1 MPGERLNIQLRLRTT
16 AKRAAEEISAHTGA
30 SREEALNMLI
40 LAGIPVVFERLGIQR
55 DPATT
60 VCVMLD
66 AMGDQWDDTLT
77 GEEIEAVAL
86 ARKAMG
92 RIAEIR
98 NRDAG

>member
-1 MPGERLNIQLRLRTT
+1 MPGERTNMQLRLRLT

-55 DPATT
+55 DPATMT
-60 VCVMLD
+60 CVMLD
-66 AMGDQWDDTLT
+66 AMGNQWDDALT
-77 GEEIEAVAL
+77 DEEIAAIAL
-86 ARKAMG
+86 TRKAMG

-98 NRDAG
+98 NRDA